1 MTAWTDDELSRI
13 EGADEL
19 EISPLDGNG
28 KPGKATTIWVV
39 RDGDDLYVRAYRG
52 RGGVWFRAATAHHEG
67 RISSGGV
74 TKHVSLSEA
83 DDPALGE
90 RLDAAYRSK
99 YGHYSAAYLDPM
111 VAENARDATL
121 RLLPR

>member
-1 MTAWTDDELSRI
+1 MTAWTNDEISRI

-19 EISPLDGNG
+19 EISPLGGDGT
-28 KPGKATTIWVV
+28 PGKATTIWVV

-52 RGGVWFRAATAHHEG
+52 RGGAWFRAATAHHEG

-74 TKHVSLSEA
+74 RKDVSLTEA
-83 DDPALGE
+83 DDPALGD

-99 YGHYSAAYLDPM
+99 YGHYSATYLDPM
-111 VAENARDATL
+111 VAANARSATL